1 MASKKKYSLTV
12 SLKAEK
18 ELLNS
23 FDWYEAQQENLGNRF
38 LLHVL
43 EKLNK
48 IAEDPLYYPI
58 KHNFFRETR
67 VVSFPFLIIFRVN
80 EEKKAIRIVSVFH
93 TAQNPTKK
101 YK

>member
-1 MASKKKYSLTV
+1 MLS
-12 SLKAEK
+12 
-18 ELLNS
+18 S

-38 LLHVL
+38 LSHVL

-48 IAEDPLYYPI
+48 IAEDPSFYPT
-58 KHNFFRETR
+58 KHKFFRETC

-93 TAQNPTKK
+93 TAQNPARK